1 VAFVLLT
8 SLDVSGGVEDFVA
21 SEEWQEIRPGQKVPA
36 GLHYRMNL
44 ETGKKEAKLLDPS
57 EADNPNTHNLIATK
71 KDDDGV
77 DEPSS
82 ISDENVKA
90 VREKMA
96 KLKLSKDIEQIK
108 FLMANFQNASSV
120 EARVNILDDLDYY
133 MHQIDNAR
141 DFVTLKGFEII
152 VAPSLRTTSD
162 DNVTAMASVLLGS
175 AVQSNSPVKDHVISI
190 GLMDALL
197 SNVAG
202 GGRSVEVRSKTVF
215 ALSALLRNNP
225 EGVRAFVAEGGPVK
239 ILDSLLVDATDVSTV
254 RTRIKTLSFIAQ
266 LWNDNR
272 DVVNPGPDYCRVF
285 DQDSLFQNP
294 DLGRIEVLSEVVKS
308 FEGLCDLS
316 TKPVVGVWLRSAKNL
331 VQQEIDDE
339 EDDQDFLDY
348 LKKIRENLVSVIEK
362 KTEL

>member
-1 VAFVLLT
+1 
-8 SLDVSGGVEDFVA
+8 
-21 SEEWQEIRPGQKVPA
+21 
-36 GLHYRMNL
+36 M
-44 ETGKKEAKLLDPS
+44 
-57 EADNPNTHNLIATK
+57 
-71 KDDDGV
+71 
-77 DEPSS
+77 
-82 ISDENVKA
+82 
-90 VREKMA
+90 
-96 KLKLSKDIEQIK
+96 
-108 FLMANFQNASSV
+108 
-120 EARVNILDDLDYY
+120 
-133 MHQIDNAR
+133 
-141 DFVTLKGFEII
+141 TLKGFEII

-175 AVQSNSPVKDHVISI
+175 AVQSNSPVKEHVISI

-272 DVVNPGPDYCRVF
+272 DVVNPGPDYCQVF
-285 DQDSLFQNP
+285 DQDNLFQNP

-308 FEGLCDLS
+308 FEELCDLS
-316 TKPVVGVWLRSAKNL
+316 TKPVVGEWLRSAKNL
-331 VQQEIDDE
+331 VQQEIGDE

-348 LKKIRENLVSVIEK
+348 LKKILENLVSVIDKAK